1 MRPIQVF
8 LIWALL
14 ALVTFAC
21 QQGTADEE
29 KFITKT
35 AQEGAYSYEYVTSDP
50 MKTRIYTLDN
60 GLKAYLSTY
69 KDAPRA
75 HVYIAVKAGGRNDP
89 ADNTGLAHYLEHM
102 MFKGTDDFGTLDY
115 ANEKVLLDSIEN
127 LFSQYA
133 LIEDADER
141 KAFYERIDETSNEA
155 AKYAIPNEYDKL
167 IAALGGKGL
176 NAYTTEDRTVY
187 TVDIPSNELE
197 KFLEVEGA
205 RFRKIVNRLFHTE
218 LEAVYEEKNRSLD
231 NDGWK
236 AYEAMAKLAFQQHPY
251 GTQTV
256 IGTIEHLKNPSI
268 TEIKEYFNTYYR
280 PNNIAICISGDID
293 PAQTIQL
300 IDQYF
305 GSWQPNEN
313 LPVLPK
319 IEEAPITAPRSTE
332 VWGPDAENV
341 SLAFRFPGTG
351 HPDYVML
358 NLVDMLVNNAEAGL
372 IDLNLTQQQKVLG
385 AGSYVDNMNDY
396 ALHVLYGDPKEGQTL
411 DEVKELLLQQIELLK
426 QGKFEDWLIDAVV
439 TDLKKS
445 AMQALESNEAR
456 ADNMVMAFTN
466 DMDWADYI
474 TFLDKMEK
482 ITKQEVIHFVKEHYG
497 DNYVLVYKRNGEDKN
512 KQKVE
517 KPEITKVPLNREVK
531 SDFYKTLVAKESPKL
546 KPVFVDYEEAIS
558 RGETQSGIKILAKEN
573 LDNERFELTY
583 LLDIGSNN
591 DPALKVAVQYLEFL
605 GTDEL
610 TAEQRKQEFYKLGC
624 TVSVTASENKTYVT
638 LSGLDENL
646 ESALVLFED
655 LLTKPK
661 PDQEALDDLVG
672 RLFKAREDAKK
683 NKGTILFSGLAS
695 YAQYGPKS
703 PFTNVLSNAALQEL
717 QAEELVD
724 KIKEITSMEHRVL
737 YYGPRSLAGIT
748 QVLNEHHKVPAALKA
763 LPARVQFERMSTG
776 IPKVYWTDYDMV
788 QTEFIMISKGEKYDK
803 GRMPQVEMFN
813 EYFGGGMNSIVF
825 QEIREAQGLAYSVF
839 SNYETPT
846 RADDH
851 DLLFAYVGTQADKQS
866 ESFAAI
872 QDLLNN
878 MPTSGVAFDIAKK
891 AILSKIESERITK
904 ANILWSYEQAK
915 QLNLDYDSRKDVY
928 EKIKSMTLNDLER
941 FHETYIENKSYV
953 TVLIGD
959 REKIRFD
966 NLQKYG
972 EVQELSLEEL
982 FGYGAIEM
990 LESASN

>member
-1 MRPIQVF
+1 
-8 LIWALL
+8 
-14 ALVTFAC
+14 
-21 QQGTADEE
+21 
-29 KFITKT
+29 
-35 AQEGAYSYEYVTSDP
+35 
-50 MKTRIYTLDN
+50 
-60 GLKAYLSTY
+60 
-69 KDAPRA
+69 
-75 HVYIAVKAGGRNDP
+75 
-89 ADNTGLAHYLEHM
+89 
-102 MFKGTDDFGTLDY
+102 
-115 ANEKVLLDSIEN
+115 
-127 LFSQYA
+127 
-133 LIEDADER
+133 
-141 KAFYERIDETSNEA
+141 
-155 AKYAIPNEYDKL
+155 
-167 IAALGGKGL
+167 
-176 NAYTTEDRTVY
+176 
-187 TVDIPSNELE
+187 
-197 KFLEVEGA
+197 
-205 RFRKIVNRLFHTE
+205 
-218 LEAVYEEKNRSLD
+218 
-231 NDGWK
+231 
-236 AYEAMAKLAFQQHPY
+236 
-251 GTQTV
+251 
-256 IGTIEHLKNPSI
+256 
-268 TEIKEYFNTYYR
+268 
-280 PNNIAICISGDID
+280 
-293 PAQTIQL
+293 
-300 IDQYF
+300 
-305 GSWQPNEN
+305 
-313 LPVLPK
+313 
-319 IEEAPITAPRSTE
+319 
-332 VWGPDAENV
+332 
-341 SLAFRFPGTG
+341 
-351 HPDYVML
+351 
-358 NLVDMLVNNAEAGL
+358 
-372 IDLNLTQQQKVLG
+372 
-385 AGSYVDNMNDY
+385 
-396 ALHVLYGDPKEGQTL
+396 
-411 DEVKELLLQQIELLK
+411 
-426 QGKFEDWLIDAVV
+426 
-439 TDLKKS
+439 
-445 AMQALESNEAR
+445 MQALESNEAR

-482 ITKQEVIHFVKEHYG
+482 ITKQEVIDFVKEHYG
-497 DNYVLVYKRNGEDKN
+497 DNYVLVYKRNGEDRN

-546 KPVFVDYEEAIS
+546 QPVFVDYEEAIS

-573 LDNERFELTY
+573 LDNELFELTY

-610 TAEQRKQEFYKLGC
+610 TAETKEAGVFIKLGC

-638 LSGLDENL
+638 FEWFWMKNL

-655 LLTKPK
+655 LLTEPK

-717 QAEELVD
+717 RAEELVD

-737 YYGPRSLAGIT
+737 YYGPRSLTGIT

-839 SNYETPT
+839 SNYETPI

-878 MPTSGVAFDIAKK
+878 MPTSEVAF
-891 AILSKIESERITK
+891 
-904 ANILWSYEQAK
+904 
-915 QLNLDYDSRKDVY
+915 
-928 EKIKSMTLNDLER
+928 
-941 FHETYIENKSYV
+941 
-953 TVLIGD
+953 
-959 REKIRFD
+959 
-966 NLQKYG
+966 
-972 EVQELSLEEL
+972 
-982 FGYGAIEM
+982 
-990 LESASN
+990 